1 MTTPAPET
9 RLAPVPFDQWDD
21 ETRATLVAY
30 LRRPELYLSG
40 APGAPPMPVVMELLA
55 HHVPLSETFLAF
67 TDMLAGEAATLD
79 PRIRELLILRVA
91 SRTGSGY
98 EWNQHARMAK
108 EAGLSDAQISAVA
121 EGPGAAV
128 WSAEERV
135 LLAATDEM
143 LDGYEIGDETW
154 RNLAVSFTPAQLL
167 ELLFVVGGYLALATV
182 LNSIGLRGELS
193 EDAAT
198 GRVTRQAPR

>member
-1 MTTPAPET
+1 MTTPAPEV
-9 RLAPVPFDQWDD
+9 RLTPVPFDQWDD
-21 ETRATLVAY
+21 ETRATLLAH

-40 APGAPPMPVVMELLA
+40 APDAPPMPVVMELLA

-67 TDMLAGEAATLD
+67 TDVMVGEATTLE

-121 EGPGAAV
+121 EGPAAPV
-128 WSAEERV
+128 WSAEEEA

-143 LDGYEIGDETW
+143 LDGHEVGDETW
-154 RNLAVSFTPAQLL
+154 RSLAASFDPAQLL

-182 LNSIGLRGELS
+182 LNSIGLRGELPA
-193 EDAAT
+193 EGAA
-198 GRVTRQAPR
+198 GRVARQAPR

>member
-1 MTTPAPET
+1 MTTPAPEV
-9 RLAPVPFDQWDD
+9 RLTPVPFDQWDD
-21 ETRATLVAY
+21 ETRAALLAH

-40 APGAPPMPVVMELLA
+40 APDASPMPVVMELLA

-67 TDMLAGEAATLD
+67 TDMMVGEAATLE
-79 PRIRELLILRVA
+79 PPIRELLILRVA
-91 SRTGSGY
+91 ARTGSGY

-108 EAGLSDAQISAVA
+108 EVGLSDAQISAVA

-128 WSAEERV
+128 WSAEERA

-143 LDGYEIGDETW
+143 LDGYEVSDETW
-154 RNLAVSFTPAQLL
+154 RSLAASFDPPQLL

-182 LNSIGLRGELS
+182 LNSIGLRGEIP
-193 EDAAT
+193 EDVAA
-198 GRVTRQAPR
+198 GRVTRQASR